1 MATKRVKLADLKK
14 AKGRTDFDKLD
25 NLTDEEIEKAARED
39 PDSALPT
46 EKELGELWPARKRPS
61 PPKRQD

>member
-1 MATKRVKLADLKK
+1 MATRRVKLADLKK

-46 EKELGELWPARKRPS
+46 EKEVQELIPARKRPA
-61 PPKRQD
+61 PPRRRE